1 MIKIDEKSVL
11 ELFHKVN
18 NNSFKT
24 KSHIISNMVYINGRP
39 KFVSYNR
46 FYINQEENKIRLRLF
61 TVSADYS
68 EYINIPIGI
77 HTKVYVKDLTLCID
91 FYDSKEKK
99 YNIAGIDIVVGE
111 NVADN
116 FNFSLN
122 KYTEGELSSIIMRNT
137 TIINEAIVNGID
149 ILFNDLS
156 TICIYD
162 CSIKYATNYPTLI
175 LKDNSFDYGN
185 IAIRLNGKNHIDIYY
200 NSNNIL
206 CIDIK

>member
-1 MIKIDEKSVL
+1 MCKRSNTL
-11 ELFHKVN
+11 HRFFR
-18 NNSFKT
+18 FK
-24 KSHIISNMVYINGRP
+24 R
-39 KFVSYNR
+39 
-46 FYINQEENKIRLRLF
+46 E
-61 TVSADYS
+61 
-68 EYINIPIGI
+68 
-77 HTKVYVKDLTLCID
+77 
-91 FYDSKEKK
+91 K
-99 YNIAGIDIVVGE
+99 YNIAGIDIVVDE

-149 ILFNDLS
+149 MLFNDLS

-185 IAIRLNGKNHIDIYY
+185 IVIRLNGKNHIDIYY

>member
-1 MIKIDEKSVL
+1 M
-11 ELFHKVN
+11 
-18 NNSFKT
+18 
-24 KSHIISNMVYINGRP
+24 
-39 KFVSYNR
+39 
-46 FYINQEENKIRLRLF
+46 
-61 TVSADYS
+61 
-68 EYINIPIGI
+68 
-77 HTKVYVKDLTLCID
+77 TLCID

-99 YNIAGIDIVVGE
+99 YNIAGIDIVVDE

-149 ILFNDLS
+149 MLFNDLS

-162 CSIKYATNYPTLI
+162 YNSKYATNCPTII
-175 LKDNSFDYGN
+175 LKDNSFDYGD
-185 IAIRLNGKNHIDIYY
+185 IVIRLNGKNYIDIYY